1 MFADWNTGLVEALR
15 APVPESEIKTRVQG
29 GRTLRYTTDKF
40 VFDRLDET
48 VGPQG
53 WQDDYVV
60 VGTSVT
66 CHLKVLGVMKSAV
79 SDTNDKASF
88 GGPYMNGQARA
99 LKRAAMK
106 FGIARELWDKEEDE
120 DTTPAKPTRP
130 TKPAPAAAARPAA
143 KSGGL
148 SDRQIGLLKAMKLND
163 ATIATLTRKHL
174 NSAEYGGL
182 DIIGKLKAAQG
193 DDPTV
198 ERAKRVLAK
207 AGVKWVDKAASTDDY
222 EDDEYEDEDYEDDE
236 E

>member
-1 MFADWNTGLVEALR
+1 MFTEWNSALVDALR

-79 SDTNDKASF
+79 SDTNSSAQF
-88 GGPYMNGQARA
+88 GGPFMNGQARA

-106 FGIARELWDKEEDE
+106 FGIARELWDKEDDE
-120 DTTPAKPTRP
+120 DSTPAKPTRP
-130 TKPAPAAAARPAA
+130 SKPATRPVA

-174 NSAEYGGL
+174 NSAEYGGM
-182 DIIGKLKAAQG
+182 DIIGKLKQAQG
-193 DDPTV
+193 EDPTV
-198 ERAKRVLAK
+198 ERAKRVLTK
-207 AGVKWVDKAASTDDY
+207 AGIKWVDKATAPADDDY
-222 EDDEYEDEDYEDDE
+222 YDEDEDDYDDDE

>member
-1 MFADWNTGLVEALR
+1 MFTEWNSALVDALR
-15 APVPESEIKTRVQG
+15 APVPESEVKTRVQG

-66 CHLKVLGVMKSAV
+66 CRLTVLGVMKSAV
-79 SDTNDKASF
+79 SDTNEKAQF
-88 GGPYMNGQARA
+88 GGPFMNGQARA

-106 FGIARELWDKEEDE
+106 FGIARELWDKEDDE
-120 DTTPAKPTRP
+120 DSTPAKPTRP
-130 TKPAPAAAARPAA
+130 AKPATRPVA
-143 KSGGL
+143 KSSGL

-174 NSAEYGGL
+174 NSAEYGGM

-193 DDPTV
+193 EDPTV
-198 ERAKRVLAK
+198 ERAKRVLTK
-207 AGVKWVDKAASTDDY
+207 AGIKWVDKATAPADDDYY
-222 EDDEYEDEDYEDDE
+222 EDDEDDYDDDE

>member
-1 MFADWNTGLVEALR
+1 MFTEWNSALVDALR

-79 SDTNDKASF
+79 SDTNEKAQF
-88 GGPYMNGQARA
+88 GGPFMNGQARA

-106 FGIARELWDKEEDE
+106 FGIARELWDKEDDE
-120 DTTPAKPTRP
+120 DSTPAKPTRP
-130 TKPAPAAAARPAA
+130 AKPATRPVA
-143 KSGGL
+143 KSSGL

-174 NSAEYGGL
+174 NSAEYGGM

-193 DDPTV
+193 EDPTV
-198 ERAKRVLAK
+198 ERAKRVLTK
-207 AGVKWVDKAASTDDY
+207 AGIKWVDKATAPADDDYY
-222 EDDEYEDEDYEDDE
+222 EDDEDDYDDDE